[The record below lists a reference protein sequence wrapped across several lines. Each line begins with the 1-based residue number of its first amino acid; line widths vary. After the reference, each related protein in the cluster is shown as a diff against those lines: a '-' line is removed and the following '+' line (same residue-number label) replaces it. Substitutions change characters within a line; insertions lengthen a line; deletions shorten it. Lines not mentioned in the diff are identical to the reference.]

1 MIPWVFLLLVAG
13 SHSAPTHNETKSSLK
28 VSRIKGGTYADIR
41 EVPYQ
46 AQIICNGKLI
56 CGASIID
63 KYWLISAAHCFNECK
78 NNMWVMIG
86 SSTKETGYPY
96 KVQSIIVHENYDKI
110 TFDNDISLL
119 KLSRPIEPN
128 VNGNVKTI
136 LIAVKDP
143 KVGDDITVSG
153 YGEVAY
159 GKQGE
164 PDLKKLTIPIISHT
178 KCQIFYPEMTNNMF
192 CAGYL
197 GYSDDSCRGDSGGPA
212 VTVKGGHYYLTGI
225 VSFGVFCGMQSGYVT
240 NDSLPIYYPGV
251 YVKVRN
257 YIPWIRAVTNLVI

>member
-1 MIPWVFLLLVAG
+1 MTFRK
-13 SHSAPTHNETKSSLK
+13 NETKSSLK

-63 KYWLISAAHCFNECK
+63 KYWLVSAAHCFNECK

-86 SSTKETGYPY
+86 SSTKETGYRY
-96 KVQSIIVHENYDKI
+96 DVQSIIVHENYDKI

-143 KVGDDITVSG
+143 KAGDDITVSG
-153 YGEVAY
+153 YGEVAPGVAGDEY
-159 GKQGE
+159 
-164 PDLKKLTIPIISHT
+164 LKEVIVPIISHKNCRLYFPKVT
-178 KCQIFYPEMTNNMF
+178 DNMF

-197 GYSDDSCRGDSGGPA
+197 VRPNDACGGDSGGPA
-212 VTVKGGHYYLTGI
+212 VVVYNGFLYLVGI
-225 VSFGVFCGMQSGYVT
+225 VSFGKACGTMGFVNYKLT
-240 NDSLPIYYPGV
+240 YYPGV